1 MTLQE
6 AIERVKKLYDVA
18 NKSEKI
24 KQDPLAWALHQVAD
38 EQSRQVK
45 EAGDDKGK
53 AAEKGR

>member
-6 AIERVKKLYDVA
+6 ALNKVKKLYDVA

-38 EQSRQVK
+38 EQSRQ
-45 EAGDDKGK
+45 AKGG
-53 AAEKGR
+53 KG